1 MPAFTRES
9 LRKRDFSRRRKCKE
23 AGGCFSA
30 KKNGAKRTL
39 LRRGGEDEIR
49 THGCVN
55 ITAFPMSITV
65 DWLVLCLVLFYLA
78 ILPKITD
85 FKRFS
90 HIYIESSFRMQDMT
104 RKNKNSTFFRIF

>member
-55 ITAFPMSITV
+55 ITAFPMLRLRPLGHLSKQPAF
-65 DWLVLCLVLFYLA
+65 L
-78 ILPKITD
+78 
-85 FKRFS
+85 
-90 HIYIESSFRMQDMT
+90 
-104 RKNKNSTFFRIF
+104 